1 MRNMRAS
8 TFLFKLFTIL
18 LICRSRI
25 HITYAQPNFSCHNC
39 YDTNGNYT
47 IGSIYGTNLKTALA
61 TLSSNAG
68 NENGYYYT
76 VSVGQDP
83 DRVYGIAV
91 CRADRAPKDCQGC
104 VSSAVAEFT
113 YVCPVQKEA
122 IGYYTGDCM
131 VRYSNRPIFNLRE
144 NSPNCTV
151 PQAPNN
157 VPASDLR
164 KVRKSLADL
173 LAGLK
178 LSASAGNSSYKFS
191 SGDVEV
197 TDSIT
202 LYGLAQCNPVL
213 PSVECSD
220 CLGLVMSRLQQC
232 CANLNGINVNGPICS
247 VAFANYPVLWNYND
261 SSPQPNLP
269 GTSVRSGDRQNRSG
283 KRGNNAR
290 KTWIIVVGVVSLMLI
305 GVAFFGL
312 LRRKMRKEHKQED
325 SYEDMKLDDLSSLD
339 FNNIQLAT
347 DNFSNSKRLD
357 HGGSTAM
364 YKGQLPDGQEILV
377 KRLDKGGTEEELE
390 FDKEVLLS
398 ANLQHKNLVK
408 LLSFCVEKD
417 SRILV
422 YELLHNG
429 SLEGFLNDPVKR
441 ASLNWQT
448 RYHIISGLARGLLY
462 LHEDSQVRVI
472 HRDLKP
478 SNILLDEQMNPKI
491 SNFKTARL
499 IHGGQNEEDTR
510 VVGTYGYMPL
520 EYVQQGYSSI
530 KSDIFSYGVI
540 LLEVVTGYMISGFS
554 DGDAEENLL
563 TYALKKWC
571 DDTTLDMVDEALDD
585 VERHEKEIKRCIKI
599 GLLCV
604 QEDQRH
610 RPTMSNVV
618 LMLNSDT
625 VDVANPIVRP
635 SPLILNNMDLHSLS
649 SSTETLKSRE
659 FSIP

>member
-1 MRNMRAS
+1 MESIVKHCNERPCNRNCVANHFGCNES
-8 TFLFKLFTIL
+8 IVKHCEA
-18 LICRSRI
+18 LI
-25 HITYAQPNFSCHNC
+25 
-39 YDTNGNYT
+39 NGNYT
-47 IGSIYGTNLKTALA
+47 ISSLYGTNLKTALG
-61 TLSSNAG
+61 TLASKTG
-68 NENGYYYT
+68 IQNGYYYT
-76 VSVGQDP
+76 ASVGQDP
-83 DRVYGIAV
+83 NSVYGIAV
-91 CRADRAPKDCQGC
+91 CRADRAPKDCRGC
-104 VSSAVAEFT
+104 VSYATAELRNT
-113 YVCPVQKEA
+113 CPVQKEA
-122 IGYYTGDCM
+122 IGYYSGDCM
-131 VRYSNRPIFNLRE
+131 VRYSNRPIFNFRE

-151 PQAPNN
+151 PQAPSN
-157 VPASDLR
+157 VPVTDLG
-164 KVRKSLADL
+164 KVRKSLANL

-178 LSASAGNSSYKFS
+178 QSASAGNSSYKFS
-191 SGDVEV
+191 SSDVEV
-197 TDSIT
+197 
-202 LYGLAQCNPVL
+202 
-213 PSVECSD
+213 
-220 CLGLVMSRLQQC
+220 M
-232 CANLNGINVNGPICS
+232 S
-247 VAFANYPVLWNYND
+247 VAFANYPVLWNYNNT
-261 SSPQPNLP
+261 SPQPILP
-269 GTSVRSGDRQNRSG
+269 GAGVRSGDSRNRSG

-290 KTWIIVVGVVSLMLI
+290 KTWIIVVGVGSLMLI

-325 SYEDMKLDDLSSLD
+325 SLDDMKLVDSIQLD

-347 DNFSNSKRLD
+347 NNFSNSKRLD

-364 YKGQLPDGQEILV
+364 YKGLLPDGQEILV
-377 KRLDKGGTEEELE
+377 KRLDKGGTEGELE

-408 LLSFCVEKD
+408 LLSFCIEKD

-448 RYHIISGLARGLLY
+448 RYYIISGLARGLLY

-499 IHGGQNEEDTR
+499 IHGGQTEEDTR

-540 LLEVVTGYMISGFS
+540 LLEIVTGYMVSGFS

-563 TYALKKWC
+563 TYAWRKWC
-571 DDTTLDMVDEALDD
+571 DDTTLDIVDEALDD
-585 VERHEKEIKRCIKI
+585 VERHEKEIKRYIKI

>member
-1 MRNMRAS
+1 MSNMRAS
-8 TFLFKLFTIL
+8 TLFKLFNIL
-18 LICRSRI
+18 IICVSQI
-25 HITYAQPNFSCHNC
+25 DITSSQSVFDCYNC
-39 YDTNGNYT
+39 NDTNGNYT
-47 IGSIYGTNLKTALA
+47 ISSIYGTNLKTALG
-61 TLSSNAG
+61 TLSSMAG
-68 NENGYYYT
+68 IQTGYYYT
-76 VSVGQDP
+76 VSVGQVP

-91 CRADRAPKDCQGC
+91 CRADRAPKDCPGC
-104 VSSAVAEFT
+104 VSSATAELT
-113 YVCPVQKEA
+113 NTCPVQKEA
-122 IGYYTGDCM
+122 IGYYFANCM
-131 VRYSNRPIFNLRE
+131 VRYSNRPIFNFRE

-157 VPASDLR
+157 VPATDLG
-164 KVRKSLADL
+164 KLRKSLSNL

-178 LSASAGNSSYKFS
+178 QSASAGNSSYKFS
-191 SGDVEV
+191 SGDVQV
-197 TDSIT
+197 TDLVR
-202 LYGLAQCNPVL
+202 LYGLAQCNPDL
-213 PSVECSD
+213 SSVECSD
-220 CLGLVMSRLQQC
+220 CLGRVMSRLQQC
-232 CANLNGINVNGPICS
+232 CANLNGIEIDGPICS
-247 VAFANYPVLWNYND
+247 VAFANFPVLRNYSNTSPRSILPKAGARSSD
-261 SSPQPNLP
+261 S
-269 GTSVRSGDRQNRSG
+269 RNRPG
-283 KRGNNAR
+283 KRGDNAR
-290 KTWIIVVGVVSLMLI
+290 KTWIVAVGVVSSMLI

-312 LRRKMRKEHKQED
+312 LRRKMRKKHKQED
-325 SYEDMKLDDLSSLD
+325 SFDDMKLVDSIQLD
-339 FNNIQLAT
+339 FNDIQLAT
-347 DNFSNSKRLD
+347 NNFSNSKRLD
-357 HGGSTAM
+357 HGGSTAI
-364 YKGQLPDGQEILV
+364 YKGLLPDGQEILV
-377 KRLDKGGTEEELE
+377 KRLDKEGTEEGLE

-478 SNILLDEQMNPKI
+478 SNILLDVQMNPKI

-499 IHGGQNEEDTR
+499 IHGGQTEGDTR

-540 LLEVVTGYMISGFS
+540 LLEVVTRYMISGIS
-554 DGDAEENLL
+554 NGDAEKNLL
-563 TYALKKWC
+563 TYAWRKWC
-571 DDTTLDMVDEALDD
+571 DDTILDMVDEALDD
-585 VERHEKEIKRCIKI
+585 IERHEKQIKICIKI

-625 VDVANPIVRP
+625 LDVANPIFRP

-649 SSTETLKSRE
+649 SRIDS
-659 FSIP
+659 

>member
-1 MRNMRAS
+1 MSNMRAS
-8 TFLFKLFTIL
+8 TLFKLFNIIL
-18 LICRSRI
+18 ISWSQIRI
-25 HITYAQPNFSCHNC
+25 TSAQPDLNC
-39 YDTNGNYT
+39 YQTNYT
-47 IGSIYGTNLKTALA
+47 TGNFTISSIYSTNLKTVLDTLA
-61 TLSSNAG
+61 SDAG
-68 NENGYYYT
+68 IHNGYYYNT
-76 VSVGQDP
+76 SVGQGP
-83 DRVYGIAV
+83 DRVNGIAV
-91 CRADRAPKDCQGC
+91 CRADRAPKDCRDC
-104 VSSAVAEFT
+104 VSSAIKRLAQI
-113 YVCPVQKEA
+113 YPAQKEV
-122 IGYYTGDCM
+122 IGFYSADCM
-131 VRYSNRPIFNLRE
+131 LHYSNRPIFDSRE

-151 PQAPNN
+151 QQSPNN
-157 VPASDLR
+157 VPATDLVKLR
-164 KVRKSLADL
+164 KLLANL
-173 LAGLK
+173 LAGLQR
-178 LSASAGNSSYKFS
+178 SASAGNSSYKFS
-191 SGDVEV
+191 SGEVQV
-197 TDSIT
+197 TDSVKI
-202 LYGLAQCNPVL
+202 YGLAQCNPYL
-213 PSVECSD
+213 SSVECSD
-220 CLGLVMSRLQQC
+220 CLGQVMSRLQKC

-247 VAFANYPVLWNYND
+247 VAFANYPVLWNYNNT
-261 SSPQPNLP
+261 SPQSILP
-269 GTSVRSGDRQNRSG
+269 GARDSRNRSG

-325 SYEDMKLDDLSSLD
+325 SFDDMKLVDSIQLD
-339 FNNIQLAT
+339 FNNLQLAT

-364 YKGQLPDGQEILV
+364 YKGLLPDGQEILV
-377 KRLDKGGTEEELE
+377 KRLDKGGTEGELE

-422 YELLHNG
+422 YELLQNG
-429 SLEGFLNDPVKR
+429 SLEGFLNDPVKM

-478 SNILLDEQMNPKI
+478 SNILLDVQMNPKI

-499 IHGGQNEEDTR
+499 IHGGQTEGDTR

-540 LLEVVTGYMISGFS
+540 LLEIVTGYMISGFS
-554 DGDAEENLL
+554 DGNAEENLL
-563 TYALKKWC
+563 TYTWRKWC
-571 DDTTLDMVDEALDD
+571 DNTTLDMVDKALDD
-585 VERHEKEIKRCIKI
+585 IERHEKEIKRCIKI

-625 VDVANPIVRP
+625 VDVVNPIVRP

-649 SSTETLKSRE
+649 SSIETLKSDE